1 MTDLKP
7 EDPFAKMAEIAE
19 AYDDALGD
27 NGHCG
32 EGSFEFKQRKAHL
45 TATERRYREA
55 FPPHVVIDLLAKI
68 ERLQEV
74 EADNERLRSDIVAI
88 ALQVDDPDASLLA
101 DRARMEKALRDLI
114 ESWIGYNPGIYASVH
129 NRGKEEGYEAAA
141 NDLEALIIRQALGA
155 SQ

>member
-7 EDPFAKMAEIAE
+7 EDLFAKMAEIAE

-45 TATERRYREA
+45 AATERRYREA
-55 FPPHVVIDLLAKI
+55 FPPHV
-68 ERLQEV
+68 
-74 EADNERLRSDIVAI
+74 AI
-88 ALQVDDPDASLLA
+88 ALLA
-101 DRARMEKALRDLI
+101 DRARMEKALRDLA
-114 ESWIGYNPGIYASVH
+114 ENMPLQVEATRGYLIQNGLDAHFADVLLSHYLDFA
-129 NRGKEEGYEAAA
+129 REAG
-141 NDLEALIIRQALGA
+141 EAVGA